1 MSISGQNCCF
11 WALAGSPAFRPKI
24 GTKVPGQSVKKTDKT
39 QGLFDFG
46 MIAA

>member
-1 MSISGQNCCF
+1 LLLLGTGRKSSF
-11 WALAGSPAFRPKI
+11 PPKI
-24 GTKVPGQSVKKTDKT
+24 GTKVPGQSVKKADKT